1 MGRYYTLECPSYGY
15 RFEARYSAGKSG
27 IEDDLLVKK
36 RLIKQEADSDLQAIY
51 NVMKK
56 LEANPDDCD
65 EESIE
70 ITDNEIEQ
78 ENFWLRW
85 PRVSV
90 GSSLYQ
96 CERCLHLFN
105 HKRITIFTNKGEY
118 IETYQKCPS
127 CGRLDASPV
136 NEDEFKN
143 SYNSAVEVYCP
154 NCGKSL
160 IFSCFALFD

>member
-1 MGRYYTLECPSYGY
+1 MGRYYTLECPSCGYQFDAVYG
-15 RFEARYSAGKSG
+15 SGKSG

-36 RLIKQEADSDLQAIY
+36 RLIKQEADPNLQSIY
-51 NVMKK
+51 NVMK
-56 LEANPDDCD
+56 
-65 EESIE
+65 
-70 ITDNEIEQ
+70 EQ
-78 ENFWLRW
+78 EINQDDDSIKGSTQSADRNLLLSW

-105 HKRITIFTNKGEY
+105 HKRITIFTNKGKY
-118 IETYQKCPS
+118 IETYQYCPS